1 MLSSLINF
9 PVRQDASALQNMD
22 PQPVKGMSFYMC
34 MMGFYRTMFIP
45 SDMSWTYKFH
55 AQAEVIP
62 NDENE
67 SEGDEEDENETEG
80 DEEDEHGGTGNEE
93 CEDKADRKEVYSN
106 KTDVNLEAVG
116 MPGLEMAGVRFPVW
130 SYQVEPP
137 VADPRMLGIMLD
149 RVDEPYGI
157 HNEMTFMD
165 TCM

>member
-34 MMGFYRTMFIP
+34 MMGFYRTMFVP
-45 SDMSWTYKFH
+45 SDMSWTYKFR
-55 AQAEVIP
+55 AQAEVVP
-62 NDENE
+62 KDENE
-67 SEGDEEDENETEG
+67 SESDV
-80 DEEDEHGGTGNEE
+80 EDEHQETGNEE
-93 CEDKADRKEVYSN
+93 WEDKADGKEVYSN

-116 MPGLEMAGVRFPVW
+116 MPGLEMAGIRFPVR